1 MQPII
6 DKVAWI
12 RIERGRML
20 CARSRGK
27 DAYYLPGGKR
37 EHGESDLH
45 TLSREIAE
53 ELGVRIL
60 PETARPAGIFEAP
73 ADGRADGVTVRMT
86 CYTADYTGTL
96 AAAGEI
102 AEIAW
107 LGHADRDRV
116 SAVVRI
122 IFDRL
127 RAHLSVPK

>member
-12 RIERGRML
+12 RSERGRML
-20 CARSRGK
+20 CARSRDK
-27 DAYYLPGGKR
+27 DAYRKH
-37 EHGESDLH
+37 EHGESDLD

-53 ELGVRIL
+53 ELGVRIF
-60 PETARPAGIFEAP
+60 PEKARPAGIFEAP
-73 ADGRADGVTVRMT
+73 ADGRADGVIVRMT
-86 CYTADYTGTL
+86 CYTADYTGAL

-102 AEIAW
+102 AEVAW